1 MSTHLGDTVRNTDID
16 VDVAIIGAG
25 TAGLSALKEIKR
37 AGKTYVLIDHGPL
50 GTSCARVGC
59 MPSKA
64 VLHAGGLWQGQA
76 FIGGGVRQMLDVTGP
91 DDLWRAARSTRDAL
105 ASGAATRT
113 VAAAG
118 ERLLM
123 GQARFIAPDAVTVGG
138 RTVRAKAFV
147 IATGSTPI
155 VPAFLRDIQARI
167 LTTDSLFELETLP
180 RAVGILGVGA
190 IGLEI
195 GLALSRLG
203 VRIVAGDLKSMPAGI
218 TDPEIGAR
226 AVQHFKHAK
235 GLTMWLGQPINVTR
249 TAVGIGISNGVAT
262 EQVDWILA
270 ALGRKPALDSL
281 HLEAAG
287 VALDEHGQPQID
299 PATLRAGQSAL
310 YFAGDVTADRPLQHE
325 AADGGMIAGFNAA
338 RHGAAIRFQRR
349 VSLSIV
355 FSDPDIAFVGMPF
368 DQLDPEHIII
378 GSASGQS
385 NGRSRVMGAED
396 NLVRIYADRINGNL
410 LGASIFAVHGEHIA
424 HLLAWAIQRDETAE
438 SLLEMPFYHPTIE
451 EMVQSALSDI
461 VAQQGVRRTEPLGV
475 RHLDREDLNR
485 STNNSDH
492 NIWNRHPNRYA
503 S

>member
-1 MSTHLGDTVRNTDID
+1 MRNTDID
-16 VDVAIIGAG
+16 VDVVIIGAG
-25 TAGLSALKEIKR
+25 TAGLNALKEVKR
-37 AGKTYVLIDHGPL
+37 AGKTHVLIDHGPL

-64 VLHAGGLWQGQA
+64 ALHAGGLWQGHA
-76 FIGGGVRQMLDVTGP
+76 FIGAGVRQMLDVTGP

-118 ERLLM
+118 DSLLI
-123 GQARFIAPDAVTVGG
+123 GQARFIAPDAVTVNG
-138 RTVRAKAFV
+138 RTVRANAFV
-147 IATGSTPI
+147 IATGSSPI
-155 VPAFLRDIQARI
+155 VPAFLRDLQERV

-180 RAVGILGVGA
+180 RAVGILGMGA

-218 TDPEIGAR
+218 ADPEIGAR
-226 AVQHFKHAK
+226 AIQHFAHAK
-235 GLTMWLGQPINVTR
+235 DLTMWLGQPIEVNR
-249 TAVGIGISNGVAT
+249 TAGGISMSNGVAT

-270 ALGRKPALDSL
+270 ALGRKPALEGL
-281 HLEAAG
+281 HLDAAG
-287 VALDEHGQPQID
+287 VTLDEHGQPEID
-299 PATLRAGQSAL
+299 PTTLRAGQSAL

-325 AADGGMIAGFNAA
+325 AADGGVIAGWNAA
-338 RHGAAIRFQRR
+338 RHGAAARFHRR
-349 VSLSIV
+349 VPLSIV

-368 DQLDPEHIII
+368 DHLDLEHIVI
-378 GSASGQS
+378 GSASGQG

-396 NLVRIYADRINGNL
+396 NLVRIYADRTSGTL
-410 LGASIFAVHGEHIA
+410 LGASIFAVEGEHIA
-424 HLLAWAIQRDETAE
+424 HLLGWAIQRGETAE
-438 SLLEMPFYHPTIE
+438 DLLEMPFYHPTIE

-461 VAQQGVRRTEPLGV
+461 VNQQAIRRTAPPGMRL
-475 RHLDREDLNR
+475 LNR
-485 STNNSDH
+485 ENLSSSTNHSEN
-492 NIWNRHPNRYA
+492 NLWNRHPNHYA